1 MEVLE
6 EVKVVFE
13 EVMKNMSEVMKEVV
27 MEFLE

>member
-13 EVMKNMSEVMKEVV
+13 EVMKNMSEVMKEEV